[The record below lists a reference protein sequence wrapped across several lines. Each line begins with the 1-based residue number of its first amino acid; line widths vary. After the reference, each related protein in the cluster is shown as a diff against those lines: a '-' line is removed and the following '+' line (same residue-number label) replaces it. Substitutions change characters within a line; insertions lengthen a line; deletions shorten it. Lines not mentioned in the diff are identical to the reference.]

1 MEDYFVIGDV
11 VNTQGIKGEVRVIPC
26 TDDESRFEL
35 LDSVFLEQRGKMTE
49 YYIENVRY
57 HKQFVLLKFEGV
69 DDMTAAEKLKGA
81 TVKIPPEDALPLEE
95 GEYYIRDLYDMNVVT
110 DEGEDLGIIKD
121 ILFTGANDVYVV
133 KPEKG
138 KDILIPAIK
147 ECILDVDVEN
157 KKDDCKAF
165 KGAERLKFYI
175 LTLFPEMIE
184 GGLEHSILKRAK
196 ENNLIDVE
204 CINIRDF
211 FK

>member
-69 DDMTAAEKLKGA
+69 DGMIIEGNQKLKGA

-110 DEGEDLGIIKD
+110 DEGENLGIIKD

-138 KDILIPAIK
+138 KYILFPSIK

-157 KKDDCKAF
+157 KKMTVKLL
-165 KGAERLKFYI
+165 KGL
-175 LTLFPEMIE
+175 
-184 GGLEHSILKRAK
+184 
-196 ENNLIDVE
+196 
-204 CINIRDF
+204 RD
-211 FK
+211 

>member
-49 YYIENVRY
+49 YYIENV
-57 HKQFVLLKFEGV
+57 
-69 DDMTAAEKLKGA
+69 DDMTTAEKLKGA

-110 DEGEDLGIIKD
+110 DEGEDLGFIKD

-157 KKDDCKAF
+157 KKMTVKLL
-165 KGAERLKFYI
+165 KGL
-175 LTLFPEMIE
+175 
-184 GGLEHSILKRAK
+184 
-196 ENNLIDVE
+196 
-204 CINIRDF
+204 RD
-211 FK
+211 

>member
-69 DDMTAAEKLKGA
+69 DDMTTAEKLKGA

-110 DEGEDLGIIKD
+110 DDGENLGIIKD

-133 KPEKG
+133 SKDGEPDQLFAAIEDVV
-138 KDILIPAIK
+138 KDI
-147 ECILDVDVEN
+147 DVDN
-157 KKDDCKAF
+157 KLMIVDP
-165 KGAERLKFYI
+165 
-175 LTLFPEMIE
+175 PEWI
-184 GGLEHSILKRAK
+184 
-196 ENNLIDVE
+196 
-204 CINIRDF
+204 
-211 FK
+211 

>member
-157 KKDDCKAF
+157 KKMTVKL
-165 KGAERLKFYI
+165 LKW
-175 LTLFPEMIE
+175 L
-184 GGLEHSILKRAK
+184 
-196 ENNLIDVE
+196 
-204 CINIRDF
+204 RD
-211 FK
+211 

>member
-69 DDMTAAEKLKGA
+69 DDMT
-81 TVKIPPEDALPLEE
+81 PEDALPLEE

-110 DEGEDLGIIKD
+110 DEGENLGIIKD

-157 KKDDCKAF
+157 KKMTVKLL
-165 KGAERLKFYI
+165 KGL
-175 LTLFPEMIE
+175 
-184 GGLEHSILKRAK
+184 
-196 ENNLIDVE
+196 
-204 CINIRDF
+204 RD
-211 FK
+211 

>member
-69 DDMTAAEKLKGA
+69 DDMTTAEKLKGA

-110 DEGEDLGIIKD
+110 DDGENLGIIKD

-138 KDILIPAIK
+138 KVILIPAIK

-157 KKDDCKAF
+157 KKMTVKLL
-165 KGAERLKFYI
+165 KGL
-175 LTLFPEMIE
+175 
-184 GGLEHSILKRAK
+184 
-196 ENNLIDVE
+196 
-204 CINIRDF
+204 RD
-211 FK
+211 